1 MKDIVLVHLTYGHSV
16 NKRVKDKIKAYLSV
30 PNVAKGKGRRGKKGD
45 KTMYKDIICSFD
57 IETTQYQP
65 LKQGFMY
72 IWQLCLGGLTIV
84 GHTWTQYQSILK
96 YIESELLKPNEKI
109 VIFVHNLS
117 YEFQWLSGVF
127 WFDSSDIFATDRRKV
142 LRACAGHIEYRCSYI
157 LTNMSL
163 AEFTYKMG
171 VENKKL
177 SGDDFDYKAVRFPW
191 TELTDS
197 QLQYCINDVVGLCQ
211 ALEKYMSIESD
222 NLWTLPM
229 TSTGFVRRDTKKR
242 VRLIPHIKMVNLQPD
257 FTCYLALQEAFR
269 GGDTHAN
276 RYWVDSIIYN
286 VKSADRS
293 SSYPDELCNR
303 EFPMTPFKY
312 VGFQTLE
319 LILQKIDHHYA
330 LLMRVSI
337 RGHLRLKDPEWGFP
351 YIPLSKCRGV
361 KASQCVMDNG
371 RILECESAPIEI
383 TITDID
389 LRIILQQYD
398 FDEIVFTAV
407 WMSRYGK
414 LPHEISSLVS
424 RYYKNKTSLKDVEGQ
439 EDFYMKEKAKLNSIY
454 GLMVQSCTKQMI
466 KFYSGHKDD
475 DGNSDEWILDQ
486 SISPAELLE
495 KYSRRGFLPYQ
506 WGVWT
511 TAWARYD
518 LQEGLRLVDP
528 KNAIYVDTDSIKYI
542 GDVDFSNYNRERI
555 ERSQKNSAFATD
567 PHDVTHYMGV
577 FEEEGTA
584 YKFITQGAKKY
595 AKESKDG
602 HVELTCAGV
611 SKKKGGAELQRAGG
625 IDQFRD
631 GFIFTESAGLNT
643 IYNDDVNMWLKID
656 GHRLHIT
663 KNIYMYDDVYT
674 LGKTDEYDKLVKNC
688 HKLLTEWIKR
698 NKSVSEHSSI
708 KN

>member
-1 MKDIVLVHLTYGHSV
+1 MKSIQLVHLIYGSSLN
-16 NKRVKDKIKAYLSV
+16 NKLRALLREYLSV
-30 PNVAKGKGRRGKKGD
+30 PVQPKGKGRRGKKGD
-45 KTMYKDIICSFD
+45 KTVYKDIICSFD
-57 IETTQYQP
+57 IETTQYEP

-72 IWQLCLGGLTIV
+72 VWQFCIGGLTIV
-84 GHTWTQYQSILK
+84 GHTWSLYQNILK
-96 YIESELLKPNEKI
+96 YISDDILKGHEKL

-117 YEFQWLSGVF
+117 YEFQWLSGIF
-127 WFDSSDIFATDRRKV
+127 HFDSGDIFATDRRKV
-142 LRACAGHIEYRCSYI
+142 LRAVAGRFEYRCSYI

-171 VENKKL
+171 VEHQKL
-177 SGDDFDYKAVRFPW
+177 SGDEFDYKALRFPW
-191 TELTDS
+191 SELTET
-197 QLQYCINDVVGLCQ
+197 QLQYCINDVIGLVE
-211 ALEKYMSIESD
+211 AVEKYMSIEND
-222 NLWTLPM
+222 NLYTLPM
-229 TSTGFVRRDTKKR
+229 TSTGFVRRDAKKR
-242 VRLIPHIKMVNLQPD
+242 VRLIPHIRMVNIQPD
-257 FTCYLALQEAFR
+257 FECYCALQEAFR

-276 RYWVDSIIYN
+276 RYWVDSIIYH

-303 EFPMTPFKY
+303 EFPMTSFKY
-312 VGFQTLE
+312 VGFQSLD

-330 LLMRVSI
+330 LLMRVLI
-337 RGHLRLKDPEWGFP
+337 RGNIHLKDPEWGFP
-351 YIPLSKCRGV
+351 YLPLSKCRGI

-371 RILECESAPIEI
+371 RILETDGPLEI

-398 FDEIVFTAV
+398 FDEILFTQV

-414 LPHEISSLVS
+414 LPSEISSLVA
-424 RYYKNKTSLKDVEGQ
+424 RYYKNKTSLKGVEGQ

-454 GLMVQSCTKQMI
+454 GLMVQSSTKQMI
-466 KFYSGHKDD
+466 KFYSGHKDET
-475 DGNSDEWILDQ
+475 GELDEWILDQ
-486 SISPAELLE
+486 SQSPAELLE
-495 KYSRRGFLPYQ
+495 KYTRRGFLPYQ

-542 GDVDFSNYNRERI
+542 GDVDFTDYNNERI
-555 ERSQKNSAFATD
+555 ERSRKNSAYATD

-595 AKESKDG
+595 AKEDESG

-611 SKKKGGAELQRAGG
+611 SKKRGGQELQNAGG

-643 IYNDDVNMWLKID
+643 IYNDDCNKWIKID

-688 HKLLTEWIKR
+688 HRLLTEFLNR
-698 NKSVSEHSSI
+698 NKNVSEHSSI
-708 KN
+708 KK